1 MKLFTVGPVA
11 CYPEVLEE
19 MGRQMLSHR
28 SEEYRRLHRETV
40 EMLQRFLE
48 TVNPVFLFPSS
59 GTGVMEASVRNCVER
74 KMLCCVNGAFGER
87 YVSVGESNGRIVE
100 RLQTRLGEPVL
111 PDFLDEA
118 LRAHPDVEA
127 VSITYNETSVGLL
140 NPLPEL
146 AEVVKSHG
154 KLLFVDAVSAMGG
167 VELKVDKWGIDVCF
181 ASSQKCFGLP
191 PGLAI
196 GSVSQEA
203 LNRSANA
210 KNKGWYFDFKLFEK
224 YQEKEWSTPMTPV
237 IPQIYALRRIL
248 CMIEKDGKESYF
260 QLYRRRS
267 LKIRE
272 GVEKLGFTLFPRK
285 GFESPTVTC
294 VNAPANPSGPE
305 VYEEMRRKGFE
316 LAKGYGSVKNTTF
329 RIGNMGYVEMRDID
343 EMLTAL
349 TEVVRRHRGA

>member
-100 RLQTRLGEPVL
+100 RLQTKLGEPVL
-111 PDFLDEA
+111 PDLLDEA
-118 LRAHPDVEA
+118 LRTHPDVEA

-224 YQEKEWSTPMTPV
+224 YQEKEWSTPMTPT

-248 CMIEKDGKESYF
+248 SMIEKDGKESYF

-267 LKIRE
+267 LRIRE

>member
-1 MKLFTVGPVA
+1 
-11 CYPEVLEE
+11 
-19 MGRQMLSHR
+19 
-28 SEEYRRLHRETV
+28 
-40 EMLQRFLE
+40 
-48 TVNPVFLFPSS
+48 
-59 GTGVMEASVRNCVER
+59 
-74 KMLCCVNGAFGER
+74 
-87 YVSVGESNGRIVE
+87 
-100 RLQTRLGEPVL
+100 VL
-111 PDFLDEA
+111 PDLLDEE
-118 LRAHPDVEA
+118 LRKHPDVEA

-140 NPLPEL
+140 NPLRDL
-146 AEVVKSHG
+146 AGVVKSHG

-167 VELKVDKWGIDVCF
+167 VELKVDEWGIDVCF

-203 LNRSANA
+203 LKRSANA

-248 CMIEKDGKESYF
+248 SMIEKDGKENYF
-260 QLYRRRS
+260 QLYMRRS
-267 LKIRE
+267 LRIRE

-329 RIGNMGYVEMRDID
+329 RIGNMGYVEMHDID
-343 EMLTAL
+343 EMLNAL
-349 TEVVRRHRGA
+349 GKVVEKYRRD